1 MSTINTPQE
10 NDINMEL
17 LPNSMRELVR
27 VLGFTAALKLIQAR
41 GGAPLVVP
49 QALNL
54 HDPSPAVLRLLD
66 DIGAQAAAALV
77 EWAGGGTLNYLPK
90 YDAVAR
96 QLRHEQVRQL
106 RRDGFTL
113 SEIANKSGYSQRWVI
128 KILGLDDDDR
138 QLNLFLQD
146 AQANA
151 AQKTKINITSGSA
164 HNPFGLSIS
173 DIDCD

>member
-1 MSTINTPQE
+1 MPAANTPKE
-10 NDINMEL
+10 HNINMEL

-49 QALNL
+49 KALNL

-66 DIGAQAAAALV
+66 DIGVQAAAALV
-77 EWAGGGTLNYLPK
+77 EWAGGGTLSYLPK

-106 RRDGFTL
+106 REAGHTIN
-113 SEIANKSGYSQRWVI
+113 EVAQKSGYSQRWVI

-146 AQANA
+146 AQTNTTHN
-151 AQKTKINITSGSA
+151 KTKNDSGSA
-164 HNPFGLSIS
+164 HNPFGLSVS
-173 DIDCD
+173 EADCD